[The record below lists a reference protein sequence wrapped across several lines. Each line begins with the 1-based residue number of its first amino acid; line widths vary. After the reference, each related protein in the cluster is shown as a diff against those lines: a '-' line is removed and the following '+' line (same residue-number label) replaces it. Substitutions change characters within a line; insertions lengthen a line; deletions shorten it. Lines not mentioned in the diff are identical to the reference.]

1 MNALDIAQLIYVVMS
16 KRISIKQFA
25 QKTDEIN
32 DSKRE
37 DVCGYAMKK
46 ALRHSVEKEK

>member
-1 MNALDIAQLIYVVMS
+1 MS

-25 QKTDEIN
+25 QKTDVN

-37 DVCGYAMKK
+37 DVWGYAMKK